1 MNYTVQN
8 IVDIIMDAVPQGIR
22 QDTVDTIKCGDVN
35 MQVSGIVSTFTA
47 TMDVIRKT
55 ESLGANFIITHE
67 PTYYDHRDEVEK
79 WLKDDPVV
87 SRKRKLLVKNNIAVW
102 RFHDNWHRYNPDG
115 ILTGMA
121 HKLGWE
127 EYQGAVNQQLFV
139 QDQITLKQLAEE
151 LKKTFG
157 LKTIRVIGRPEHKI
171 KQIGLTVGAYGGEYQ
186 VKFLSKHSD
195 VDTLVC
201 GETVEWQTGEYIR
214 DATLQGREISL
225 IILGHVLSEQEG
237 MNYLV
242 EWLKP
247 KVPDLPIHYVAVPD
261 LFTFL

>member
-1 MNYTVQN
+1 MAFTVKN
-8 IVDIIMDAVPQGIR
+8 IIDKIMDAVPQGIR
-22 QDTVDTIKCGDVN
+22 QDTVDTLKCGDPN
-35 MQVSGIVSTFTA
+35 MNVTGIVSTFIV
-47 TMDVIRKT
+47 TMDVIKKAET
-55 ESLGANFIITHE
+55 LGANFIITHE
-67 PTYYDHRDEVEK
+67 PTWYDHRDEVEK

-87 SRKRKLLVKNNIAVW
+87 EKKKKALAKKNIAVW

-127 EYQGAVNQQLFV
+127 KYQGAVNQQLFIR
-139 QDQITLKQLAEE
+139 DPITLKHLAEE
-151 LKKTFG
+151 LKKIFK

-171 KQIGLTVGAYGGEYQ
+171 SRIGLTVGAYGGEYQ
-186 VKFLSKHSD
+186 VKFLSKHAD
-195 VDTLVC
+195 VDALVC
-201 GETVEWQTGEYIR
+201 GETVEWQTGEYVR

-225 IILGHVLSEQEG
+225 VILGHVLSEQEG

-247 KVPDLPIHYVAVPD
+247 KVPGLPIHYVEVPD